1 MNTRDFEI
9 ERGDSLLIFRAVN
22 IDFRIRVSAKMPRR
36 GRRALLLMIFR
47 ALKPVLPLIRN
58 GCATHFDS
66 GSGATHKDFT
76 RKLSERQAPRIHP
89 GTILRLQR
97 LQKGWTQDQL
107 AQKTN
112 LSMRALR
119 SIELG
124 QAVPRPDT
132 LKRIHLALAGPQV
145 LVPDQAEMKLDA
157 TA

>member
-1 MNTRDFEI
+1 MKTQDFEVD
-9 ERGDSLLIFRAVN
+9 RGDSLLIFRAVHV
-22 IDFRIRVSAKMPRR
+22 DFRIQVSTRMPRR
-36 GRRALLLMIFR
+36 GRRALLLLIFR

-66 GSGATHKDFT
+66 SAGATHKDFT

-97 LQKGWTQDQL
+97 LQRGWTQEKV
-107 AQKTN
+107 AQKAEMSERT
-112 LSMRALR
+112 LR

-124 QAVPRPDT
+124 LSVPRPET
-132 LKRIHLALAGPQV
+132 LARIHQALGEAQEGI
-145 LVPDQAEMKLDA
+145 KLDA